1 MRMIPWFLTL
11 AALLG
16 APEALANFH
25 FMQIE
30 QVVGG
35 VGGDTAQQAIQLR
48 MRFGGQT
55 VISQSRLRAFDA
67 AGQNAVLLIDIDG
80 NVSAGSAG
88 SRVLIATTQFAAAQG
103 ITPDFLL
110 TTPIPPGYLAAG
122 RLTFEHDGADI
133 YWSLA
138 WGGNAYT
145 GSHLGLTTNDADG
158 NFGPAT
164 ATALPSATNQALRFS
179 GAASAL
185 STTNLADYAITPQA
199 AIFTNNAG
207 ASITVTLAVDETIFT
222 HGFEDPL

>member
-1 MRMIPWFLTL
+1 MRMIPWSLSL
-11 AALLG
+11 AVLLA
-16 APEALANFH
+16 APEAQANFH
-25 FMQIE
+25 FMQVE
-30 QVVGG
+30 QVIAG

-48 MRFGGQT
+48 MRFGGQN
-55 VISQSRLRAFDA
+55 VISQSRMRAFDA
-67 AGQNAVLLIDIDG
+67 AGQNPVLLIDIDG
-80 NVSAGSAG
+80 NVTAGTAG
-88 SRVLIATTQFAAAQG
+88 SRVLIATTAFAAAQG

-145 GSHLGLTTNDADG
+145 GSHIGLTTNDADG

-164 ATALPSATNQALRFS
+164 ASALPSTNNQALRFT

-199 AIFTNNAG
+199 AVFTNNAG
-207 ASITVTLAVDETIFT
+207 ASVTVTVDETIFA
-222 HGFEDPL
+222 HGFEDSL